1 MLFFIERMIIT
12 LSLKQVERSEMT
24 NLFRVSLVLLQLWE
38 KLFLVVLQTKKNK
51 NQLWCETIQYY
62 DVKQLSI

>member
-24 NLFRVSLVLLQLWE
+24 NLFRVSLVLLQLLE
-38 KLFLVVLQTKKNK
+38 KMFLVVLQTKKINK
-51 NQLWCETIQYY
+51 INC
-62 DVKQLSI
+62 DVKQFSTMM

>member
-12 LSLKQVERSEMT
+12 LSLKQVEWSEMT

-38 KLFLVVLQTKKNK
+38 KLFLVVLQTKKKKKIN
-51 NQLWCETIQYY
+51 C
-62 DVKQLSI
+62 DVKQFSTMM